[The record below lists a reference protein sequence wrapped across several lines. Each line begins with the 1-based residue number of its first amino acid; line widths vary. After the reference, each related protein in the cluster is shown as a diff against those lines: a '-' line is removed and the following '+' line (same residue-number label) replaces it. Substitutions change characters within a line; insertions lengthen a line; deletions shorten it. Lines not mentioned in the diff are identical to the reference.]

1 MRDGINT
8 AISLIESLNERA
20 KELNCLYVADDI
32 LKDLESDS
40 DVIFTKFVN
49 ALPPGWQFP
58 AICEARLRYK
68 DQVYKTLNYKET
80 SNSLNSEITV
90 DSEKVGELQVVYV
103 EEVPEFD
110 DGPFLKEERNLIDAL
125 TEKISFYIFRKKL
138 KEIFGAQKKLEK
150 LERHDAKLIRLIASS
165 NSEKIREYLE
175 SPGPDVKSV
184 EKLEEIL
191 EPRSDEHWKFRKRY
205 AELIARK
212 AGARKRALER
222 FGVERF
228 YLIGSAKNATSGPA
242 SDLDLIVLF
251 VGDAGRRELLETW
264 LEGWSLCL
272 SEINLALTGYET
284 DGLLDVHF
292 VTREDVK
299 NKTSFAAKIGS
310 PTDAALSLKFEDE

>member
-1 MRDGINT
+1 MREGIKN

-20 KELNCLYVADDI
+20 KELNCLYGVDEI

-40 DVIFTKFVN
+40 GEVFARLVN

-58 AICEARLRYK
+58 AICEARLLHK
-68 DQVYKTLNYKET
+68 DRTYRTLNFKET
-80 SNSLNSEITV
+80 SDSLIADITV
-90 DSEKVGELQVVYV
+90 DSEKVGELEVVYLR
-103 EEVPEFD
+103 EVPEFD

-125 TEKISFYIFRKKL
+125 AEKISFYIFRKKL

-175 SPGPDVKSV
+175 TPGPDVKSV

-191 EPRSDEHWKFRKRY
+191 EPRSDEHWKFRRRY

-212 AGARKRALER
+212 AGTRERALER

-251 VGDAGRRELLETW
+251 VGDERRKELLETW
-264 LEGWSLCL
+264 LEAWSLCL
-272 SEINLALTGYET
+272 AETNLALTGYET

-292 VTREDVK
+292 VTPEDVD
-299 NKTSFAAKIGS
+299 NKTSFAAKIDA
-310 PTDAALSLKFEDE
+310 PTDAATPLKFRDE